1 MGWTRGK
8 PDRNV
13 GDICGIGKGNAGKR
27 SIDTN
32 TDDGGTKGIGSGWTM
47 GEADRPF
54 RMAKVS

>member
-1 MGWTRGK
+1 MRGK

-32 TDDGGTKGIGSGWTM
+32 TDDGGTKGIGSGWAV

-54 RMAKVS
+54 RTVEVS

>member
-1 MGWTRGK
+1 MGWMRGK

-32 TDDGGTKGIGSGWTM
+32 TDDEDIVYIG
-47 GEADRPF
+47 ERCQ
-54 RMAKVS
+54 R

>member
-1 MGWTRGK
+1 MGWMRGK

-32 TDDGGTKGIGSGWTM
+32 TNDGGTKGIGSGWAM
-47 GEADRPF
+47 EEADRPF
-54 RMAKVS
+54 RTAEGS

>member
-1 MGWTRGK
+1 MRGK

-47 GEADRPF
+47 GEADRPL
-54 RMAKVS
+54 RMSKVS